1 MRVIEFQQIQR
12 YLKTNDCFACFS
24 QESSLKDALDRLAAD
39 IDQKLDR
46 LELDPLKEYF
56 GE

>member
-1 MRVIEFQQIQR
+1 MSFSSKYCFMVG
-12 YLKTNDCFACFS
+12 LK
-24 QESSLKDALDRLAAD
+24 QESALKDALDRLVAD

-56 GE
+56 GEWTNVYI